1 MRGVVQTAGR
11 CSESRAECWLTF
23 RVGPAI
29 ELGPHGIT
37 ANAYAPGESISLHDR
52 PLLITQQEPST
63 LLLVSWRRTQGV
75 HSDRV
80 FSSNDR
86 GS

>member
-11 CSESRAECWLTF
+11 CSEIRAECWLTF

-37 ANAYAPGESISLHDR
+37 ANAYAPGKSISLLDR
-52 PLLITQQEPST
+52 PLLIARQELST
-63 LLLVSWRRTQGV
+63 LLSVSWGYTQGV
-75 HSDRV
+75 HADRV

-86 GS
+86 GI